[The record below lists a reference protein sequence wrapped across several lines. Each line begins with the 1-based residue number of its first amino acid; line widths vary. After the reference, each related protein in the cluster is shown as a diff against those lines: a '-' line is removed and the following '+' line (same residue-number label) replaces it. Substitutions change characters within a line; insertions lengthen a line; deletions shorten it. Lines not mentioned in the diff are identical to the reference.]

1 MFYGYLNLESTK
13 TKVFV
18 INLEYTFYG
27 YLNLESTKTAYS
39 IDDMFLAF
47 YGYLNL
53 ESTKTPAKALSQ
65 DMGFTVT

>member
-27 YLNLESTKTAYS
+27 YLNLESTKTRY
-39 IDDMFLAF
+39 
-47 YGYLNL
+47 L
-53 ESTKTPAKALSQ
+53 ESGLAL
-65 DMGFTVT
+65 GFTVT